1 MSVATDVIMS
11 VAAALLLVAAMIGV
25 NRIAAG
31 PSQLDR
37 SVAAD
42 LMVAVVVAGL
52 GLWTAWTDQPTYL
65 MVLVLLSLLGFTSAV
80 SIARMVGD
88 RMAMRSKM
96 TAPGVALSVSRAWR
110 LHPVPPSPATPPS
123 PRRPVAP

>member
-11 VAAALLLVAAMIGV
+11 VAAALLLVAAMVGV

-96 TAPGVALSVSRAWR
+96 TAKRKEEAVRG
-110 LHPVPPSPATPPS
+110 
-123 PRRPVAP
+123 

>member
-25 NRIAAG
+25 NRIAVG

-96 TAPGVALSVSRAWR
+96 TAKRKEEAVRG
-110 LHPVPPSPATPPS
+110 
-123 PRRPVAP
+123 

>member
-1 MSVATDVIMS
+1 MSLATDVIMS

-65 MVLVLLSLLGFTSAV
+65 MVLMLLSLLGFTSAV

-96 TAPGVALSVSRAWR
+96 TAKRKEEAVRG
-110 LHPVPPSPATPPS
+110 
-123 PRRPVAP
+123 

>member
-1 MSVATDVIMS
+1 MSLATDVIMS

-25 NRIAAG
+25 NRIAVG

-96 TAPGVALSVSRAWR
+96 TAKRKEEAV
-110 LHPVPPSPATPPS
+110 
-123 PRRPVAP
+123 RR

>member
-1 MSVATDVIMS
+1 MRRLWA
-11 VAAALLLVAAMIGV
+11 AAALLLVAAMIGV
-25 NRIAAG
+25 NRIAVG

-96 TAPGVALSVSRAWR
+96 TAKRKEEAV
-110 LHPVPPSPATPPS
+110 
-123 PRRPVAP
+123 RR

>member
-1 MSVATDVIMS
+1 MITLTNLILAG
-11 VAAALLLVAAMIGV
+11 AAVLLAVSAYIGI

-42 LMVAVVVAGL
+42 LIVAVVVASL
-52 GLWTAWTDQPTYL
+52 GLWVVWTDRSTEL

-80 SIARMVGD
+80 SVARMVAD
-88 RMAMRSKM
+88 RINLRSRYNK
-96 TAPGVALSVSRAWR
+96 
-110 LHPVPPSPATPPS
+110 
-123 PRRPVAP
+123 RRKERVT

>member
-1 MSVATDVIMS
+1 MSVATNVIMS

-25 NRIAAG
+25 NRIAVG

-96 TAPGVALSVSRAWR
+96 TAKRKEEAV
-110 LHPVPPSPATPPS
+110 
-123 PRRPVAP
+123 RR

>member
-1 MSVATDVIMS
+1 MSVATNVIMS

-96 TAPGVALSVSRAWR
+96 TAKRKEEAVRG
-110 LHPVPPSPATPPS
+110 
-123 PRRPVAP
+123 

>member
-1 MSVATDVIMS
+1 MSVATNVIMS

-25 NRIAAG
+25 NRIAVG

-96 TAPGVALSVSRAWR
+96 TAKRKEEAVRG
-110 LHPVPPSPATPPS
+110 
-123 PRRPVAP
+123 

>member
-1 MSVATDVIMS
+1 MITLTNIIL
-11 VAAALLLVAAMIGV
+11 AAAAVLLAISAFIGI

-42 LMVAVVVAGL
+42 LIVAIVVASL
-52 GLWTAWTDQPTYL
+52 GLWVIWRGRSTEL

-80 SIARMVGD
+80 SVARMVAD
-88 RMAMRSKM
+88 RINLRSRYNK
-96 TAPGVALSVSRAWR
+96 
-110 LHPVPPSPATPPS
+110 
-123 PRRPVAP
+123 RRKERIT

>member
-1 MSVATDVIMS
+1 MITLTNIIL
-11 VAAALLLVAAMIGV
+11 AAAAVLLAISAFIGI

-42 LMVAVVVAGL
+42 LLVAIVVASL
-52 GLWTAWTDQPTYL
+52 GLWVIWTDRSTEL

-80 SIARMVGD
+80 SVARMVAD
-88 RMAMRSKM
+88 RINLRSRYNK
-96 TAPGVALSVSRAWR
+96 
-110 LHPVPPSPATPPS
+110 
-123 PRRPVAP
+123 RRKERVT